1 VGLVVSRIALDDWR
15 SFASRTMDLSPGLTV
30 LVGPNATGKT
40 NTVEA
45 LQLLTAGASFRKPRT
60 VELVREG
67 ADRGRVAVRMEGD
80 GRVVDVSCT
89 AGEGKRRYERNGKP
103 CRPSD
108 LSATLMSV
116 LFCPD
121 DLSLVKR
128 GASHRRDELDSFGAQ
143 ANAGYRKVARAY
155 ARAVEQRNR
164 LLKEPLPD
172 RGLLAAWDASVA
184 LGGATLLHARM
195 ALFERLRGH
204 LQEIY
209 AQVGGSE
216 VLKCSYACSLG
227 DDVAGLTRDELR
239 DLFLDR
245 LEAQREEELRRGV
258 TLVGPQRDDVSFLI
272 DGRDARS
279 FGSQGQQRSVVL
291 AWKMAE
297 VAIAREVLGE
307 QPLLLLDDVM
317 SELDATRRAAMT
329 RFVEGGIQTVVT
341 TTNLEY
347 FSDELLEGAE
357 VIRFGEQNV

>member
-1 VGLVVSRIALDDWR
+1 MGLVVSRIALDDWR
-15 SFASRTMDLSPGLTV
+15 SFASRTMDLAEGLTV
-30 LVGPNATGKT
+30 LVGPNAAGKT

-60 VELVREG
+60 AELVREG
-67 ADRGRVAVRMEGD
+67 CASGRAAARMTGD
-80 GRVVDVSCT
+80 GRVVDVSCMVS
-89 AGEGKRRYERNGKP
+89 EGKRRYERNGKP

-108 LSATLMSV
+108 LSSTLMSV

-128 GASHRRDELDSFGAQ
+128 GASHRRDELDAFGAQ
-143 ANAGYRKVARAY
+143 ANAGFRKVSRAY
-155 ARAVEQRNR
+155 ARAVEQRNK
-164 LLKEPLPD
+164 LLKDPALD

-184 LGGATLLHARM
+184 LGGATLLRARI
-195 ALFERLRGH
+195 ALFERLRAH
-204 LQEIY
+204 MCEIY
-209 AQVGGSE
+209 GKVGGAE
-216 VLKCSYACSLG
+216 ELTCSYECSLG
-227 DDVAGLTRDELR
+227 SEAASLGRDDLR
-239 DLFLDR
+239 DLFLSK
-245 LEAQREEELRRGV
+245 LEALRDEELRRGV
-258 TLVGPQRDDVSFLI
+258 TLVGPQRDDVKFLI

-341 TTNLEY
+341 TTNLDY
-347 FSDELLEGAE
+347 FSADLLRKAE
-357 VIRFGEQNV
+357 VIRFGE